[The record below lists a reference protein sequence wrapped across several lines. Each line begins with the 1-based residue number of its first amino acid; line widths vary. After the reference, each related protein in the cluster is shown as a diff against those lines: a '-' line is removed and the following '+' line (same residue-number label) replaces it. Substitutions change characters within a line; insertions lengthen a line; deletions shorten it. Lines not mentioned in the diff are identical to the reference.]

1 MTLDEE
7 GTEDIRESQGTGAAP
22 VGSDSSSGRAAAQE
36 PQEADEDGEEAA
48 RSAPPF
54 VVYDPIVIPR
64 ATGGRG
70 RRLQGSAADDM
81 K

>member
-7 GTEDIRESQGTGAAP
+7 GMEAIRASQVPPQAP
-22 VGSDSSSGRAAAQE
+22 AGSDSSSGRAATQKPE
-36 PQEADEDGEEAA
+36 EADEDGEDAA

-64 ATGGRG
+64 ATG
-70 RRLQGSAADDM
+70 
-81 K
+81 